1 MKKII
6 ITILSL
12 TLLSAGSIAAELP
25 SAIEP
30 AAEQSA
36 EDINAAA
43 LAQISKELG
52 LNSKQLNKLEPIYKE
67 YRAAMAKAV
76 DTEANN
82 TATDEA
88 SQRRQM
94 KAKLSNI
101 SAVAEIKRTYVDRF
115 ATILTAEQIRTLY
128 NAEGAIG
135 TSIKRSLRNS
145 YNVKGAKRIE
155 GSSRIV
161 SQDFGAAGNY
171 STLAVNSY
179 INVVVSATAHTIT
192 VKANDNIIDLVK
204 VERENGILKIGLEN
218 ARCSLSNIS
227 ISAVVPAS
235 ANLSSI
241 SASGYSTIKS
251 NTPVKGKN
259 MTVNVNGG
267 SEVKADISGLSVKVN
282 VSGYGKFE
290 GTVTAEETCEYTV
303 SGGAAAI
310 GDIECTTAKISISGY
325 GKLNGNIDADIVT
338 LGITGGAK
346 LNGDIDADTLN
357 ASLSGYGSA
366 TGAISTDACDLRLS
380 GGSSLRSTLNT
391 DTFTASATGYGKIIL
406 SEGKADT
413 GTVRLDSGSSFSA
426 PNVTVTTYT
435 ITASGYAKADV
446 NCTATLKVN
455 TASGAKVNYSGNCRV
470 ETNNPNVKKVQ

>member
-6 ITILSL
+6 ITSLSL

-25 SAIEP
+25 SAIDP

-52 LNSKQLNKLEPIYKE
+52 LSSKQLKEFEPIYKE

-76 DTEANN
+76 DTEASS

-88 SQRRQM
+88 SQRRQL

-115 ATILTAEQIRTLY
+115 AAILTAEQIRTLY

-135 TSIKRSLRNS
+135 TSIKRSLKIS
-145 YNVKGAKRIE
+145 YNAKGAKRIE

-161 SQDFGAAGNY
+161 SQDFGAAGDY
-171 STLAVNSY
+171 STLAVNSF
-179 INVVVSATAHTIT
+179 IKVIVSATAHTVT

-218 ARCSLSNIS
+218 TRGSLSNIS

-235 ANLSSI
+235 ASLSSI
-241 SASGYSTIKS
+241 SASGYSTIES
-251 NTPVKGKN
+251 TTPVKGKN
-259 MTVNVNGG
+259 MTVSVSGG
-267 SEVKADISGLSVKVN
+267 SKVKADISGLSVRVN

-290 GTVTAEETCEYTV
+290 GKVTAEETCEYTV
-303 SGGAAAI
+303 NGGSAAT
-310 GDIECTTAKISISGY
+310 GDIECATAKISVSGY
-325 GKLNGNIDADIVT
+325 GKLNGSIDSDTVS
-338 LGITGGAK
+338 LSITGGAK
-346 LNGDIDADTLN
+346 LNGDIDADTFD
-357 ASLSGYGSA
+357 AALSGYGSA
-366 TGAISTDACDLRLS
+366 TGAIAADRCDMSLS
-380 GGSSLRSTLNT
+380 GGSSLKGTL
-391 DTFTASATGYGKIIL
+391 DAGTFTAALSGYGKIIL
-406 SEGKADT
+406 SGGKADT
-413 GTVRLDSGSSFSA
+413 GTVRLSSGSSFSA
-426 PNVTVTTYT
+426 PNVTVASYA
-435 ITASGYAKADV
+435 ITANGYAKADV
-446 NCTATLKVN
+446 KCTGTLKVN
-455 TASGAKVNYSGNCRV
+455 TSSGAKVNYSGDCRV
-470 ETNNPNVKKVQ
+470 EATNPDVKKVR